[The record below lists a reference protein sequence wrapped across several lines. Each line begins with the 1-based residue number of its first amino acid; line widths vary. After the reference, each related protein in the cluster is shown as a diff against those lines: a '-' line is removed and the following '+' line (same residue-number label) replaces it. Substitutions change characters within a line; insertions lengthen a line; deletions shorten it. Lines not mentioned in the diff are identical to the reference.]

1 MKTFFQL
8 IYFNSKTDISV
19 YFIST
24 QLPVLYIVM
33 FLNCHQ
39 PLYNGESF
47 HLKFRLP
54 KRLNLGLCAGRT

>member
-8 IYFNSKTDISV
+8 TYFNSKTEISV

-24 QLPVLYIVM
+24 QLSVFYIVT
-33 FLNCHQ
+33 FLCHQ
-39 PLYNGESF
+39 PLNNGESF

-54 KRLNLGLCAGRT
+54 KTD